1 MFDSIRSHR
10 RWLMFFMLVLIFP
23 SFVFFGIQGYN
34 SFMETEGALAT
45 VSGKPI
51 TQRDFDNAQRDRIE
65 RLRQQL
71 GAEFDPRL
79 LDTPEGR
86 KSILDGLII
95 DRALTQE
102 VERSNLVVTNDRLR
116 EVIAGIPAFQDNGV
130 FSLERYRAYL
140 TAQGLTEAGFEE
152 RVRAD
157 LRKQMLV
164 SAVLESTIVPKAVA
178 EQLDRVLLEE
188 REVRVL
194 PVRADAYLGK
204 VAVTDAQV
212 AAFYDTNKKDFET
225 PESVK
230 VEYLVLSAEAISG
243 TATVADADIKAY
255 YEQNKGRFG
264 IDEQRR
270 ASHIL
275 FAPDGGDKAAARK
288 KAEIALAAL
297 KTSPGDFARLAKE
310 QSKDPGSAAR
320 GGDLGFFGKGM
331 MVKPFEEVAFTLKP
345 GETSG
350 IVETDF
356 GFHIIRVTEV
366 KPAQVKPLEEVRAD
380 IEKDLRTQQA
390 QKRFAEAADQF
401 TNLVYEQSDSLQ
413 PAAEKLGLKV
423 QALDSLTRAG
433 VPAAPNQPQV
443 FTPRVVEAVFADDSI
458 KSRRNTQAIEVAP
471 STLVAA
477 RILEHRPAAVRPLD
491 EVKGPIRQRL
501 ERQEAAQMARKAGEE
516 QMAALIKQ
524 PSDTGFSPSITVSRR
539 APQGM
544 PQNLLAEVLRTQAD
558 KLPTFV
564 GAEVEGAGYLI
575 AHVLSGKVGA
585 AGQPAQREAEQ
596 RALARQAAAA
606 DEVAYA
612 EGLRERHKVK
622 ILQSDFQRDAAK
634 PASAPADAPKK

>member
-1 MFDSIRSHR
+1 
-10 RWLMFFMLVLIFP
+10 MFFMLVLIFP

-34 SFMETEGALAT
+34 RFMENEGALAT
-45 VSGKPI
+45 VAGKPI
-51 TQRDFDNAQRDRIE
+51 TQRDFDVAQRDRVE

-71 GAEFDPRL
+71 GAEFDPRM

-102 VERSNLVVTNDRLR
+102 VEQGNLIVTNDRLR
-116 EVIAGIPAFQDNGV
+116 EVIAGIPAFQENGV

-140 TAQGLTEAGFEE
+140 TSQGLTEAGFEE

-157 LRKQMLV
+157 LRKQMLIA
-164 SAVLESTIVPKAVA
+164 AVLDSTIVPKAVA
-178 EQLDRVLLEE
+178 DRLDRVLLEE

-194 PVRADAYLGK
+194 PVRADNYLGK

-212 AAFYDTNKKDFET
+212 AEFYDRNKKDFET
-225 PESVK
+225 PESIK
-230 VEYLVLSAEAISG
+230 VEYLVLSADAIAG
-243 TATVADADIKAY
+243 MAAMADADVKAY
-255 YEQNKGRFG
+255 YEQNKSRFG

-288 KAEIALAAL
+288 RAEAALAA
-297 KTSPGDFARLAKE
+297 KIAKE
-310 QSKDPGSAAR
+310 QSKDPGSAAQ
-320 GGDLGFFGKGM
+320 GGDLGFFGKSM
-331 MVKPFEEVAFTLKP
+331 MVKPFEDVAFSLKP

-380 IEKDLRTQQA
+380 IERDLRTLQA

-423 QALDSLTRAG
+423 QTLDTLTRAG

-443 FTPRVVEAVFADDSI
+443 FTPRVVEAVFSEDSI

-477 RILEHRPAAVRPLD
+477 RVLDHRPAAVRPLD

-501 ERQEAAQMARKAGEE
+501 ERQEAAQLARKAGEE
-516 QMAALIKQ
+516 QMAALLKQ
-524 PSDTGFSPSITVSRR
+524 PSDAGFSPPLTVSRR

-544 PQNLLAEVLRTQAD
+544 PPNLLAEVLRTQSD
-558 KLPTFV
+558 KLPTYV

-585 AGQPAQREAEQ
+585 AGQPTQREAEQ

-612 EGLRERHKVK
+612 DGLRERHKVK
-622 ILQSDFQRDAAK
+622 ILQSDFRRDAAK
-634 PASAPADAPKK
+634 PASAPAEAPKK

>member
-34 SFMETEGALAT
+34 RFMENEGALAT
-45 VSGKPI
+45 VAGIPI
-51 TQRDFDNAQRDRIE
+51 TQRDFDVAQRERVE
-65 RLRQQL
+65 RLRQQF
-71 GAEFDPRL
+71 GADFDPRM

-86 KSILDGLII
+86 KSILDGLVI
-95 DRALTQE
+95 DRALSQE
-102 VERSNLVVTNDRLR
+102 VERGNLIVTNDKLR
-116 EVIAGIPAFQDNGV
+116 EVIAGVPAFQDNGV

-140 TAQGLTEAGFEE
+140 TSQGLTEAGFEE

-157 LRKQMLV
+157 LRKQMLLA
-164 SAVLESTIVPKAVA
+164 AVLESTIVPKAVA
-178 EQLDRVLLEE
+178 DRIDRVLLEE

-194 PVRADAYLGK
+194 PIRADAYLGK

-212 AAFYDTNKKDFET
+212 AEFYDKNKTDFET
-225 PESVK
+225 PESAK

-243 TATVADADIKAY
+243 SAAVADADIKAY

-264 IDEQRR
+264 VDEQRR

-275 FAPDGGDKAAARK
+275 FAPEGGDKAAARK
-288 KAEIALAAL
+288 KAEAALAAL
-297 KTSPGDFARLAKE
+297 KTNPGDFAKIAKE
-310 QSKDPGSAAR
+310 QSKDPGSAAQ

-331 MVKPFEEVAFTLKP
+331 MVKPFEDVAFTLKP
-345 GETSG
+345 GETSD

-423 QALDSLTRAG
+423 QTLDVLPRTG
-433 VPAAPNQPQV
+433 VPAAPNQPQL
-443 FTPRVVEAVFADDSI
+443 FTPRVVEALFAEDSL

-477 RILEHRPAAVRPLD
+477 RVLEHRPAAVRPLD
-491 EVKGPIRQRL
+491 EVKAMIRQRL
-501 ERQEAAQMARKAGEE
+501 ERQEAAVLARKAGEE
-516 QMAALIKQ
+516 QLATLMKQ
-524 PSDTGFSPSITVSRR
+524 PSETGFSPPLTVSRR
-539 APQGM
+539 APQNM
-544 PQNLLAEVLRTQAD
+544 PPKLLAEVLRTQSD
-558 KLPTFV
+558 KLPTYV
-564 GAEVEGAGYLI
+564 GADVEGAGYLI
-575 AHVLSGKVGA
+575 AHVLSGKEGA
-585 AGQPAQREAEQ
+585 ASQPAQREAER
-596 RALARQAAAA
+596 RAVARQAAAA

-622 ILQSDFQRDAAK
+622 ILQPDFRGDAAK
-634 PASAPADAPKK
+634 ATGAAADAAKK